1 VGAAAPDTAH
11 ASRHGQRTSQTVA
24 PLCAVL
30 GMAADLTYHVRQET
44 ELAAAIEA
52 QNGVVLVSWEH
63 HAITGIVQSLLGN
76 PAFAAQWPDRFD
88 LVWLFAANGAT
99 YDFSTANQHLLFGD
113 E

>member
-1 VGAAAPDTAH
+1 
-11 ASRHGQRTSQTVA
+11 
-24 PLCAVL
+24 
-30 GMAADLTYHVRQET
+30 MAADLTYHVRQET

-63 HAITGIVQSLLGN
+63 HAITGIVQSLLGD
-76 PAFAAQWPDRFD
+76 PAFATQWPDRFD